1 MRRTLV
7 SVSLAAMLPAAF
19 LAWAGC
25 LAWGA
30 SPAGTVASPQVARP
44 SPCSLAPDTT
54 SGDGE
59 RLAWLIWGRRGRS
72 KHVTPLTIG
81 WPVGR
86 SWPAD
91 GRNVSTWGEVQL
103 ASKDAVQGAESGL
116 LIAPLDERGTGCN
129 GILGADEWNLDNAL
143 VLDTPAGALIVAAK
157 WDGYLLSVVAALPA
171 VADIIG
177 RSEVVLTVAPER
189 ASAGLPQRS
198 RACLIGWD
206 GRLHVPTLQ
215 WAEVG
220 GRSWR
225 WRDVTEDVPIEEA
238 GFRGALSMSGDGG
251 LPFVVAEYTVRLAS
265 LVDEPRQG
273 LRLPLAVFF
282 TNLPPTH
289 ECADVLR
296 WPWGR
301 GAATDFNDSLLSE
314 HPDGWGAAR
323 WGARPRNRTELPLPE
338 LAQSPVPDGRIAE
351 QEWQGAA
358 ILHDDF
364 LRDGTCEVRAGISE
378 GRLFLGFSCRTLRRG
393 VTTRA
398 LEIYADP
405 AGDGG
410 LLPRPDDRLI
420 ILGAEQGAR
429 PMILRWEPPAS
440 AAVDKIVTPEGQWVE
455 PSPSRSEGMV
465 QTNGDRIVAEAAVPL
480 SELGLSQENPPQSLG
495 LMLRL
500 IYDSRLT
507 IEEKGK

>member
-1 MRRTLV
+1 MRRTLA
-7 SVSLAAMLPAAF
+7 SVGLVALLTVTF
-19 LAWAGC
+19 LAWTGC

-30 SPAGTVASPQVARP
+30 GPPGAAVSPQLAWP
-44 SPCSLAPDTT
+44 GPCSLAADATA
-54 SGDGE
+54 GDGDQ
-59 RLAWLIWGRRGRS
+59 LAWLIWGRRGKS
-72 KHVTPLTIG
+72 KHVTPFTIG

-91 GRNVSTWGEVQL
+91 GRNVSTWGEVEL
-103 ASKDAVQGAESGL
+103 AGKDAVQGVDGSP

-143 VLDTPAGALIVAAK
+143 ILDTPAGALIVAAK

-177 RSEVVLTVAPER
+177 RSEVVLTVAP
-189 ASAGLPQRS
+189 ASASEGLPQRS

-215 WAEVG
+215 WAEAS
-220 GRSWR
+220 GRNWR
-225 WRDVTEDVPIEEA
+225 WRDVTEDVPVEEA

-265 LVDEPRQG
+265 LVDEPRAG

-289 ECADVLR
+289 ETTDAFR

-301 GAATDFNDSLLSE
+301 GAATDFNTSLLSE
-314 HPDGWGAAR
+314 HPDGWGVAR
-323 WGARPRNRTELPLPE
+323 WGPRPRSRTELPLPE
-338 LAQSPVPDGRIAE
+338 LAQSPVPDGRIAD
-351 QEWQGAA
+351 QEWRGAA
-358 ILHDDF
+358 VLHDDF
-364 LRDGTCEVRAGISE
+364 LRDGTCEVRAGVSA
-378 GRLFLGFSCRTLRRG
+378 GRLFLAFSCRTLRRG
-393 VTTRA
+393 VSARA

-420 ILGAEQGAR
+420 VLDAEPGAR
-429 PMILRWEPPAS
+429 PVILRWEPPAS
-440 AAVDKIVTPEGQWVE
+440 ATADKIVTPEGQWVD
-455 PSPSRSEGMV
+455 PSPSRTEGML
-465 QTNGDRIVAEAAVPL
+465 QTDGDRIVAEAAVPL
-480 SELGLSQENPPQSLG
+480 SELALSQNSPPQALG

-500 IYDSRLT
+500 IYDSRLV
-507 IEEKGK
+507 IETKGK